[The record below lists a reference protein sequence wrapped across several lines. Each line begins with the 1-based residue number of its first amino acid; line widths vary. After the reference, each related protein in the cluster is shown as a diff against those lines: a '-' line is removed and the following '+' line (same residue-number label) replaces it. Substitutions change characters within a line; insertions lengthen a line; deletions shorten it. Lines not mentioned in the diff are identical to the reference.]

1 MMNKKK
7 LIIVATIA
15 GLLGTTAAVEA
26 SGFMKKVNGFLRGD
40 IDVTVDGKA
49 TSLEPVFINGQA
61 YLPARSEAEALGY
74 ELHYNARNKVLEI
87 TSKDKPEEGESNLIN
102 VSGIIEDV
110 RPTKDGSVQISV
122 LGRGQNNW
130 IVLTVDK
137 ETVLTNQEGKSFAA
151 KDLKAGL
158 ELTAEYGPIV
168 AMSYPGQSHAV
179 KVVVGSERLVKT
191 DVIQSVE
198 KTSDGWQVKFGDGK
212 ETTLVLNSGKETTIR
227 DTERQPIEWSALKAG
242 MKVTTYYG
250 PATTKSIPPISA
262 LHFLVVA
269 EQSAA
274 LSPAQV
280 TEYRELAWKQ
290 LSDDQKKH
298 VVTKKDEAEVTIVPA
313 SDAALF
319 PQDDKK
325 KAYEDYVAKKGNVVL
340 VTYKTDDDQLLG
352 PLTLGFSSDTK
363 EYFGNRIR
371 R

>member
-1 MMNKKK
+1 MNKKK

-61 YLPARSEAEALGY
+61 YLPARAEAAALGY
-74 ELHYNARNKVLEI
+74 ELHYNAKTKVLEL
-87 TSKDKPEEGESNLIN
+87 TSKQDQPEEGEANLIN

-110 RPTKDGSVQISV
+110 RPAQDGSVQISV
-122 LGRGQNNW
+122 VGRGQNNW

-137 ETVLTNQEGKSFAA
+137 ETVLTNQEGKPFAA
-151 KDLKAGL
+151 KDLKAGF

-179 KVVVGSERLVKT
+179 KVVVGTERLVKE

-198 KTSDGWQVKFGDGK
+198 KTSEGWQVKFGDAK

-242 MKVTTYYG
+242 MKVRAYYG
-250 PATTKSIPPISA
+250 PAMTKSLPPISP
-262 LHFLVVA
+262 LQFLVVS
-269 EQSAA
+269 EQAAA

-340 VTYKTDDDQLLG
+340 VTYKTDDDALLG
-352 PLTLGFSSDTK
+352 PLTLGFSSDSK